1 MKLSRRFVF
10 PSRARTTRGWTRPR
24 GRGRWVLE
32 RGVDSRDA
40 RGRAWMDGWARIND
54 ALARETSRRRRVVVV
69 VVVARANERAASERI
84 VSSLHFMRYNHKR
97 TNEHTH
103 THAHTHTHTHAHAH
117 TQRTVRLHLE
127 TTSSGFKN
135 PMLAHLSSNRSRMVA
150 MSSSFSSSR
159 TRLAFASAASTVA
172 FMSS

>member
-1 MKLSRRFVF
+1 MLKHSRRFVF
-10 PSRARTTRGWTRPR
+10 PSRATTTRGWTRPR
-24 GRGRWVLE
+24 GRCRWVLE

-84 VSSLHFMRYNHKR
+84 VSSLHFMRYNHKQTNER

-103 THAHTHTHTHAHAH
+103 THTHTH

-135 PMLAHLSSNRSRMVA
+135 PMLAHFSSNRSRMVA